1 MDWLMRLLKGMK
13 PQGASPTLGPGLM
26 EMAGT
31 TSPAGVGVAAPAA
44 AGGMSPWL
52 LGLLG
57 AAPVAQSLLN
67 KNEPQQIPS
76 GSAMSVGSKP
86 QIQVP
91 DVYANRPRVRPAFLA
106 RLLAGMR

>member
-1 MDWLMRLLKGMK
+1 MDWLMRLLQGMK
-13 PQGASPTLGPGLM
+13 PTPQLGPGLM

-31 TSPAGVGVAAPAA
+31 TNPSGVGAAVAPAA
-44 AGGMSPWL
+44 TGMSPW
-52 LGLLG
+52 GLAAMA
-57 AAPVAQSLLN
+57 AAPIAGNLL
-67 KNEPQQIPS
+67 EGRGSTPIPS

-91 DVYANRPRVRPAFLA
+91 DVYANRPQVRPAFLA